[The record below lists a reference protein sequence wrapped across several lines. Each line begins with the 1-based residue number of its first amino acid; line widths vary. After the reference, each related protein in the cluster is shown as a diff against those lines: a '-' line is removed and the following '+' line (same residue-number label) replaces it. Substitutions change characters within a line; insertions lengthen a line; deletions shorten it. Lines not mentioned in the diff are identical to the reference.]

1 MLNCLIAKLFFYNY
15 GGEVDNKKFLKLND
29 IEAYK
34 IAFKLSNYVWD
45 LILKWD
51 YFAKDT
57 VGKQFVKAVDSI
69 SANIAEGFGRYSKKD
84 KIKFFR
90 YSYGSLYESFEWN
103 EKSHIRKLLN
113 EEDYSYIFS
122 ELIKLPKSI
131 NSLIL
136 FIDKKLNL

>member
-1 MLNCLIAKLFFYNY
+1 M
-15 GGEVDNKKFLKLND
+15 ENKKFLMLND
-29 IEAYK
+29 IEAYR
-34 IAFKLSNYVWD
+34 IAFKLSNYTWETVLRWD
-45 LILKWD
+45 F
-51 YFAKDT
+51 FANDT

-90 YSYGSLYESFEWN
+90 YSYGSLYESLDWN
-103 EKSHIRKLLN
+103 EKSHLRHLLDK
-113 EEDYSYIFS
+113 ETYSYIFS

-136 FIDKKLNL
+136 FTNKNLQY

>member
-1 MLNCLIAKLFFYNY
+1 M
-15 GGEVDNKKFLKLND
+15 ENKKYLKLND

-45 LILKWD
+45 IVLKWD

-69 SANIAEGFGRYSKKD
+69 SANIAEGFVRYSKKD

-90 YSYGSLYESFEWN
+90 YSAGSLYESLDWN
-103 EKSHIRKLLN
+103 EKSHIRNLLN
-113 EEDYSYIFS
+113 KEEYSYIFS

-136 FIDKKLNL
+136 FTNKKLQH